1 MGFDVLWLLP
11 IHPIGK
17 TNRKGTLGSPYSI
30 EDFRQINPEYGTM
43 DDFHRLLS
51 SVHRNGMRLM
61 IDIVFRHTSHD
72 CSWVSQHPEWYS
84 RDETVSKLKR
94 KDELIFLILN
104 DSNFCFNFLQGKPIA
119 LVPGWTDILDLK
131 FEGNEETL
139 WKELID
145 ILKYWCELGVDGFR
159 MDVASTVTIKFWS
172 NH

>member
-43 DDFHRLLS
+43 DDFHHLLS
-51 SVHRNGMRLM
+51 SVHQNGMRLM

-84 RDETVSKLKR
+84 RDETVSNVKR
-94 KDELIFLILN
+94 KDQLIF
-104 DSNFCFNFLQGKPIA
+104 
-119 LVPGWTDILDLK
+119 
-131 FEGNEETL
+131 
-139 WKELID
+139 
-145 ILKYWCELGVDGFR
+145 
-159 MDVASTVTIKFWS
+159 
-172 NH
+172 